1 MDIYQNSDRR
11 ADSDSDN
18 EYEDIYANAENVETC
33 KIRSGKEPVQN
44 KYVHRVNTEK
54 VHIADPQY
62 RETNSPGSRCS
73 RLTAVC
79 LGLLCVLLL
88 TVIIVM
94 WVKLQTRYNSLTA
107 ERDQLQTRSNSLT
120 AERDQ
125 LQTRSNSLTAER
137 DQLQTRHNNL
147 TAERDQLQTRY
158 NILTAERDQLQK
170 ERELQKKFFEMERDQ
185 LQTSNYNLTLE
196 KDQLQTSYNK
206 LTIERDQLQSSNYNL
221 TLERDQLK
229 KESGLQRKLCELD
242 VHVKKGWT
250 SSWVYLSDGEETWSD
265 SRKYCQD
272 RGADLI
278 IINSKEKQ
286 DFVAQ
291 TLANKRAWIGLTDQQ
306 TENDWKWVDGSALT
320 TVFWASGEPNNA
332 GEEDCV
338 EVSERDG
345 KWNDL
350 PCSFKKKCICEKRI
364 A

>member
-170 ERELQKKFFEMERDQ
+170 ERELQKKFFEM
-185 LQTSNYNLTLE
+185 
-196 KDQLQTSYNK
+196 
-206 LTIERDQLQSSNYNL
+206 
-221 TLERDQLK
+221 
-229 KESGLQRKLCELD
+229 D